1 MKLFKNF
8 FITIKTKGFVTAML
22 AIKNFFII
30 LLVKFFSS
38 SVLIKKKIF
47 NYKMFLD
54 PRDKGIS
61 RTLLLFG
68 ERELD
73 HKIILE
79 KVLKKN
85 MKIFDIGANIGIY
98 SLYSAIKNENK
109 VYAFEPLSAN
119 YNNLLDRINLNKLNN
134 CQAFC
139 FAVSNKI
146 SLSHIGVKNMHEGV
160 ADNVVGSKGDYY
172 HGCVEIHLD
181 YLVGKKVLPQ
191 PDYIKIDVD
200 GFEDRVYKGAMSTI
214 QQAKSVLIEV
224 DQKHEHIV
232 SNIINLGLRLESK
245 HRRNSEEYNYIFVK

>member
-1 MKLFKNF
+1 MPKLKKFNDKQFVFPIGGKKIIFANN
-8 FITIKTKGFVTAML
+8 TEQKTY
-22 AIKNFFII
+22 IKNRVDR
-30 LLVKFFSS
+30 LLSKEPETNKWLNGFEKN
-38 SVLIKKKIF
+38 SVF
-47 NYKMFLD
+47 
-54 PRDKGIS
+54 
-61 RTLLLFG
+61 
-68 ERELD
+68 
-73 HKIILE
+73 
-79 KVLKKN
+79 
-85 MKIFDIGANIGIY
+85 FDIGANIGIY

-109 VYAFEPLSAN
+109 VYAFEPHSAN
-119 YNNLLDRINLNKLNN
+119 YKNLLDRINLNKLNN
-134 CQAFC
+134 CEAFC